1 MSLADD
7 LRGLRCGDVDDTD
20 ATRAAFSHDASIF
33 EVRPQVVVA
42 PTSVEDIGAL
52 VRYATEHRGVSL
64 VARGA
69 GTDMSGG
76 AVGESVILDMTRHLN
91 RLLDVNRDEAVRG
104 HDGSA
109 IVQPGMYYRDFERA
123 TLARGLQ
130 YPVYPASR
138 DLCTL
143 GGMVANNSAGE
154 RTLRYGQAVDWV
166 RQCRAVLADGNE
178 YIFEPLDFGGVQYKM
193 SRVGFEGDLYRA
205 MWKLVTEHREF
216 LERYHPRVSK
226 NASGYNL
233 WRVWDGTT
241 FDLTKLMVGSQGTLG
256 VVTQATLGLIR
267 PPQYRRMVIA
277 FLRDL
282 PYLAT
287 VVEDLLAFEPE
298 SLESFDDK
306 TLSFTVR
313 FLPDFVR
320 IMGASNIVSLGLQFL
335 PEAWMTLTGG
345 LPKLVLMAEFAGD
358 VESEVAKRA
367 EAALAALK
375 SRNLKARM
383 TSGPEESHK
392 YWTIRRQAF
401 NVIRHHTTGKRT
413 VPFIDDI
420 VVPVELVSEFLGKL
434 YPLLE
439 PYRLTLTIQGHA
451 GNGNFHIIPLMD
463 LAAPRTK
470 EVIEELS
477 EKVYDLVLEYHGSI
491 TAEHNDGLIRGPWV
505 RKQFGPKM
513 YDLFRQVKQLFDP
526 KGIFNPGKKID
537 VDRAWALAHIRTD

>member
-1 MSLADD
+1 MGLADD
-7 LRGLRCGDVDDTD
+7 LRSIRCGDVDDAD
-20 ATRAAFSHDASIF
+20 ATRDAVQYDASIF
-33 EVRPQVVVA
+33 AARPEVVVA
-42 PTSVEDIGAL
+42 PTSSDEIGAL
-52 VRYATEHRGVSL
+52 VRYAAAHSGVSI

-76 AVGESVILDMTRHLN
+76 AIGESVILDMTRHLN

-104 HDGSA
+104 QQGSA
-109 IVQPGMYYRDFERA
+109 TVQPGMYYRDFERA

-138 DLCTL
+138 DLCTV

-154 RTLRYGQAVDWV
+154 RSLRYGQAVDWV
-166 RQCRAVLADGNE
+166 RSCRAILADGNE
-178 YIFEPLDFGGVQYKM
+178 YLFEPLDFGGVQLKM
-193 SRVGFEGDLYRA
+193 SRIGFEGDLYRA
-205 MWKLVTEHREF
+205 LWKLVTEQREF
-216 LERYHPRVSK
+216 LERYQPKVSK

-256 VVTQATLGLIR
+256 VVTRVTLGLIR
-267 PPQYRRMVIA
+267 PPLHRRMVVV

-282 PYLAT
+282 PYVAS
-287 VVEDLLAFEPE
+287 VVDDLLQFQPE

-320 IMGASNIVSLGLQFL
+320 LMGASNIIALGLQFL
-335 PEAWMTLTGG
+335 PEAWMTVTGG
-345 LPKLVLMAEFAGD
+345 LPKLVLMAEFSGD
-358 VESEVAKRA
+358 DEQEVTKRA
-367 EAALAALK
+367 EAALGALK
-375 SRNLKARM
+375 RRHLKARL
-383 TSGPEESHK
+383 TEGPEESHK
-392 YWTIRRQAF
+392 YWTIRRQSF
-401 NVIRHHTTGKRT
+401 NVLRHHTTGKRT

-420 VVPVELVSEFLGKL
+420 IVPVERMSEFLPKL
-434 YPLLE
+434 YTLLE
-439 PYRLTLTIQGHA
+439 PYRLTLTVAGHA

-463 LAAPRTK
+463 LADPNTK
-470 EVIEELS
+470 KTIVELS
-477 EKVYDLVLEYHGSI
+477 EKVYDLVLDHGGSI

-537 VDRAWALAHIRTD
+537 VDREWALAHIRTN